1 MTWKTRC
8 NVVMGTVNNLAE
20 VVHQQ
25 AAAMHQ
31 MGENLQH
38 VAQSVQNSSVVTYKR
53 FMELDPPA
61 FTSKADPEAAESW
74 LREMERIFPCSGCP
88 RREESGFWH
97 LSF

>member
-8 NVVMGTVNNLAE
+8 NVVMGTVNSLGE

-31 MGENLQH
+31 MGENLQQ
-38 VAQSVQNSSVVTYKR
+38 VAQSMQNSSVVTYKQ

-61 FTSKADPEAAESW
+61 FTGKTDPEAAKSW
-74 LREMERIFPCSGCP
+74 LREMEHIF
-88 RREESGFWH
+88 RVLDVLEEKKWI
-97 LSF
+97 LALIV